1 MRATSVLNLA
11 LGLVGAVLIGGCAGS
26 PPKIPSEFAGLV
38 NVGGVREMYVD
49 WRGTGSPTVVLIA
62 GARGSYDDWTTVIEH
77 GEMKPSRNA
86 VLPQVA
92 RFTRVCAYDR
102 PGTTRLDG
110 SQTPTTS
117 VVQPTSAVDGV
128 ADLHALLA
136 AAKIPGPYVLVAHSL
151 GGTIAKLY
159 ASTYPDDVVGLVL
172 VDPFSEF
179 LKSSLSP
186 GQWTQ
191 FASEAIKLGDPVDL
205 EAADYEASVAAL
217 RAAAPVRRIPV
228 VILTADKQFEF
239 GAGGA
244 ETWPAWRAAH
254 EQLAGQLRARHI
266 TETNSSHG
274 IQLEQPQL
282 VVEAVRQVVDA
293 VRRPETWN

>member
-11 LGLVGAVLIGGCAGS
+11 LGLVGAVMIGGCAGS

-49 WRGTGSPTVVLIA
+49 WRGAGSPTVVLIA

-128 ADLHALLA
+128 ADLHL
-136 AAKIPGPYVLVAHSL
+136 P
-151 GGTIAKLY
+151 
-159 ASTYPDDVVGLVL
+159 
-172 VDPFSEF
+172 
-179 LKSSLSP
+179 
-186 GQWTQ
+186 
-191 FASEAIKLGDPVDL
+191 
-205 EAADYEASVAAL
+205 EASVFTAFTIAQVGLAL
-217 RAAAPVRRIPV
+217 RRELVQVALRVAVEVLDLVERKGRFRVGPLGFGCGAQRHGQCEKDEGFEEGSHRSENCTRFSIALPGSLGLSVSPTTSRCAIDPKHGALPIPRAAPGR
-228 VILTADKQFEF
+228 
-239 GAGGA
+239 
-244 ETWPAWRAAH
+244 
-254 EQLAGQLRARHI
+254 
-266 TETNSSHG
+266 
-274 IQLEQPQL
+274 
-282 VVEAVRQVVDA
+282 
-293 VRRPETWN
+293 

>member
-1 MRATSVLNLA
+1 MRAAFLLTLA
-11 LGLVGAVLIGGCAGS
+11 LGFVAPVLIGGCAGS
-26 PPKIPSEFAGLV
+26 PPKNPPDFAGLV
-38 NVGGVREMYVD
+38 GVGAGREMYVD
-49 WRGTGSPTVVLIA
+49 CRGTGSPTVVLIA
-62 GARGSYDDWTTVIEH
+62 GARGSYDDWTTVIEG
-77 GEMKPSRNA
+77 GEMKPSPKA

-110 SQTPTTS
+110 SPTPTTP
-117 VVQPTSAVDGV
+117 VAQPTSAVTGV

-136 AAKIPGPYVLVAHSL
+136 ASEIPGPYVLVAHSL

-179 LKSSLSP
+179 LKTSLSP
-186 GQWTQ
+186 AQWTH
-191 FASEAIKLGDPVDL
+191 FASEAIKLGDPVEL

-244 ETWPAWRAAH
+244 ETWPAWREAH
-254 EQLAGQLRARHI
+254 EQLAAHLRAKHI
-266 TETNSSHG
+266 TETHSSHG

-282 VVEAVRQVVDA
+282 VVAAVRQVVDA
-293 VRRPETWN
+293 VRRPETWK